1 MIDVKHR
8 YALLENGTIEPLH
21 YSDGTLRDVYQD
33 WDGLWYMDHEVRGTY
48 TGRGCIAFRHDRILS
63 TSDNIFV
70 LEMISHAQTT

>member
-48 TGRGCIAFRHDRILS
+48 TGAGVLHSGMIGYYQRPT
-63 TSDNIFV
+63 TS
-70 LEMISHAQTT
+70 LYWR